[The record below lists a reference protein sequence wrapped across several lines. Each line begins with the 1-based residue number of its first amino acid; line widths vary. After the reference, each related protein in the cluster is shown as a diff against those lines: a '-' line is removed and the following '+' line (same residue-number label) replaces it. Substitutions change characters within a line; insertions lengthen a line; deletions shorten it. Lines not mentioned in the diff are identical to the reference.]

1 MNARLRFAISLA
13 SVLAISAVL
22 AGCGKSGGAGV
33 TAPGMGTVRIGLTDA
48 PASFDSVVIV
58 VREVSIHR
66 GDSGTDDSGW
76 EIVRPDSVAA
86 YDLLTLRN
94 GVFMT
99 LGTGLVPAGHY
110 TQVRLKLAPGSYVVT
125 GGAKYLLTVPSGLQS
140 GYKLVGEFDVPA
152 GGEVDLGL
160 DFDAARSIHVTGN
173 GKYMLKP
180 TVRVFPIG
188 AAGAIDGT
196 LSPGSDEAQVFAIS
210 GADTVASAI
219 PGGDGHFL
227 VSLLPAGSYDV
238 AVDAQTGLRD
248 TTLTGIGVTPPSTT
262 HLGTITLTPQP

>member
-1 MNARLRFAISLA
+1 MNARLRLAISLA
-13 SVLAISAVL
+13 ALLMIPAVL
-22 AGCGKSGGAGV
+22 AGCGGSGG
-33 TAPGMGTVRIGLTDA
+33 TAPGMGTVRIALTDA
-48 PASFDSVVIV
+48 PASYDSVVII

-76 EIVRPDSVAA
+76 EVIRRDTVAA

-94 GVFMT
+94 GVFVN

-125 GGAKYLLTVPSGLQS
+125 GGTKYMLTVPSGLQS

-160 DFDAARSIHVTGN
+160 DFDAARSIHLTGS
-173 GKYMLKP
+173 GTYMLKP

-188 AAGAIDGT
+188 VAGAIDGT
-196 LSPGSDEAQVFAIS
+196 LSPGSTEARVFAIS
-210 GADTVASAI
+210 GADTVASAM
-219 PGGDGHFL
+219 PGGDGFFL
-227 VSLLPAGSYDV
+227 LPLLPAGSFNV
-238 AVDAQTGLRD
+238 AVAAQTGFRD
-248 TTLTGIGVTPPSTT
+248 TTLTGIAVTPPSTT